1 MTPTRAGSLTGRSV
15 TVLGWL
21 GAAALVTV
29 VYSVVVRGGGL
40 LIDSTTS
47 PNVGLSVL
55 ATAIVAITIEPV
67 RLQAE
72 RLAGRFV
79 RVTQPSPYDVLAGF
93 SPRLDSSSREEE
105 LTSQMARLLAEGTGA
120 AWAQVW
126 LLVNERLTLVATH
139 PPGVDARTDPPP
151 LAGTE
156 DHDNLRSVP
165 VGHGGRLL
173 AVLRVQE
180 RPGSPLSPVE
190 QRLFAGLA
198 AQAGL
203 VLRDE
208 QLRAEL
214 RDRHRQQALR
224 AAQLRR
230 SRDDLV
236 AAQDRERQRLE
247 RDLHDG
253 AQQQLVALGI
263 NLRLAEAVAEAAPEQ
278 ATALLAEQAVAVNTA
293 IETLTTLSRGVHPRV
308 LSEHGLTEAL
318 AAAAGTSP
326 VATRLAADDVGR
338 FTVEVEAAVYFCC
351 LEALQNAAKHAHAT
365 AVEVA
370 LSVQAGELRLSV
382 SDDGVGR
389 ASERP
394 TGSGL
399 ENMRRRVQS
408 LGGRLDISSS
418 PEAGTTVTAVV
429 PALRVPR
436 QRSG

>member
-1 MTPTRAGSLTGRSV
+1 
-15 TVLGWL
+15 
-21 GAAALVTV
+21 
-29 VYSVVVRGGGL
+29 
-40 LIDSTTS
+40 
-47 PNVGLSVL
+47 VGLSVL

-67 RLQAE
+67 RLQTE
-72 RLAGRFV
+72 RLARRFV
-79 RVTQPSPYDVLAGF
+79 HVAQPSPYDVLADF
-93 SPRLDSSSREEE
+93 SRRLDSPSREEE
-105 LTSQMARLLAEGTGA
+105 LTSQMARLLAQGTGA

-126 LLVNERLTLVATH
+126 LLVNDTLTLVATH
-139 PPGVDARTDPPP
+139 PPEVDARTDPPP
-151 LAGTE
+151 LAGSE

-180 RPGSPLSPVE
+180 KPDSPLTPVE

-214 RDRHRQQALR
+214 RDRHRQQVLR

-236 AAQDRERQRLE
+236 AAQDRERRRLE

-263 NLRLAEAVAEAAPEQ
+263 NLRLAGALAESAPEQ
-278 ATALLAEQAVAVNTA
+278 ATALLAEQAGAATTA
-293 IETLTTLSRGVHPRV
+293 IQTLTTLSRGVHPQV
-308 LSEHGLTEAL
+308 LSEHGLSDAL
-318 AAAAGTSP
+318 AAAVATSP

-338 FTVEVEAAVYFCC
+338 FTTEVEAAVYFCC

-365 AVEVA
+365 EMEVA
-370 LSVQAGELRLSV
+370 LSVHAGQLRLSV
-382 SDDGVGR
+382 RDNGVGLT
-389 ASERP
+389 SERP
-394 TGSGL
+394 AGSGL
-399 ENMRRRVQS
+399 ENMRGRVES
-408 LGGRLDISSS
+408 LGGHLDISSS
-418 PEAGTTVTAVV
+418 PGAGTTLTAVV
-429 PALRVPR
+429 PALRVPE